1 MSQLDQAKKGIAWP
15 ELGILLISVA
25 AGVIAGFSHRGYED
39 FVMVG
44 VLSFL
49 ALSIAHV
56 ILAFVLPMPK
66 PRWGIKFFDFIN
78 WISGP

>member
-1 MSQLDQAKKGIAWP
+1 MAELDQAKKGIAWP

-25 AGVIAGFSHRGYED
+25 AGVIAGFSHRAYED

-56 ILAFVLPMPK
+56 ILAFVLPVPK
-66 PRWGIKFFDFIN
+66 PRWGVKFFDFIN
-78 WISGP
+78 WIAAP

>member
-1 MSQLDQAKKGIAWP
+1 MAQLDQGVAWP

-25 AGVIAGFSHRGYED
+25 AGVIAGFSHGGYED

-78 WISGP
+78 WIAGP